1 MNVLLVTAT
10 RFELIPFLE
19 ELKPLGKLENK
30 IEQYQWE
37 DISLDVLICGVGM
50 VSATYQLTTI
60 LLTRHYDYVI
70 NAGISGSYHKE
81 LKIGTVVNVTSER
94 FSTLGVDR
102 DNKFQTLFEA
112 GFLKPNQF
120 PYHNGALVNPGSRY
134 IHDLPEVSGITSNT
148 IRISRDKLPDVRRIF
163 NPDVESTEGGAVFY
177 VCLQRKVP
185 FLQLR
190 AISNYI
196 EDEEW
201 NIPLAL
207 ENLRLALFSVLNRI
221 ITTTKVKEE

>member
-1 MNVLLVTAT
+1 M
-10 RFELIPFLE
+10 I
-19 ELKPLGKLENK
+19 
-30 IEQYQWE
+30 
-37 DISLDVLICGVGM
+37 
-50 VSATYQLTTI
+50 SATYQLTAV

-81 LKIGTVVNVTSER
+81 LKIGTVVNVTSEQ
-94 FSTLGVDR
+94 FTTLGVDL
-102 DNKFQTLFEA
+102 DDKLQTLFEA
-112 GFLKPNQF
+112 GFIKPNEF
-120 PYHNGALVNPGSRY
+120 PYHNGALVNPGSQY

-148 IRISRDKLPDVRRIF
+148 IRISRDTLPVVRKIF

-177 VCLQRKVP
+177 VCLQQKIP

-196 EDEEW
+196 EDDMSEW
-201 NIPLAL
+201 DIPLAL